1 MPRRRKVLLMSVD
14 ALAVNQAT
22 SRPSQLKWYALA
34 LVVLAVLRFAVG
46 FLAAPPAVAMAL
58 SLLLGAVFILVPIAA
73 LYAGADH
80 PWRPAPAVG
89 LLVGGAALHLGTILW
104 VRANRPTGLPLLLA
118 DVAQNS
124 AVLIWCLGLG
134 VLISLIIREKN
145 MLPAI
150 ALFLAGLDIFLILSP
165 LTPQRQFVEQNPEA
179 FSNLAMSTPRVGTEA
194 AVTTAKSGINFD
206 LFLIGPADLF
216 IAAVLFAVMFRFS
229 MQYRRTAI
237 WLGPALVAYMALV
250 GLTGLP
256 LPALVPIG
264 LVFAICNWREFK
276 LSRDE
281 KQATWVVAVLALGF
295 AGWGIYNAATYRP
308 PARPA
313 VPLQTESGAEPQAPA
328 DSPAP
333 SASGQSR

>member
-1 MPRRRKVLLMSVD
+1 MSAD
-14 ALAVNQAT
+14 ASALPTPGA
-22 SRPSQLKWYALA
+22 RPSQLKWYALA
-34 LVVLAVLRFAVG
+34 LVGLALLRFGVG
-46 FLAAPPAVAMAL
+46 FIAAPPAVAMAL
-58 SLLLGAVFILVPIAA
+58 SLLLGAVFILIPIVA

-89 LLVGGAALHLGTILW
+89 LLLAGAALHVGTILW
-104 VRANRPTGLPLLLA
+104 VRANRPSGLPLLLA

-194 AVTTAKSGINFD
+194 AVATAKSGINFD
-206 LFLIGPADLF
+206 LFFVGPADLF

-229 MQYRRTAI
+229 MQYRRTAL

-250 GLTGLP
+250 GITGLP

-264 LVFAICNWREFK
+264 LVFAICNWREFQ
-276 LSRDE
+276 LSREE
-281 KQATWVVAVLALGF
+281 KQATWVVAVLAIGF

-313 VPLQTESGAEPQAPA
+313 APSQTESGSTPPAPA
-328 DSPAP
+328 GSPAP
-333 SASGQSR
+333 AAPGQSPS